1 VNDNTVVVMKKC
13 FASLNVGHV
22 QNRFCNALLRG

>member
-1 VNDNTVVVMKKC
+1 MKKC